1 MSIREQLRTMALP
14 VVSTMLLYAALT
26 AAGGLLTRLNHGIA
40 LIWLANGPLLAML
53 CKTPPRQWPAYVV
66 AAWTGMFGVVMAV
79 SGWHPIAMPYAM
91 VDVGEAVIAAAL
103 LRRWRVND
111 TLFRS
116 IETMPVFV
124 AACFV
129 SVALCALP
137 GAAVAVVAYQGSLFR
152 PVFVDWIIG
161 HGLGLLLGTPLAL
174 VARRDEGVWAELAR
188 PRHAVIAVGVVLLV
202 AVTTLATFWQDALP
216 LLFLPVLPVVIA
228 TFALHRAGA
237 AVSIVIVAAIGG
249 VLTVQGHGPVML
261 MHGDAA
267 ARLQFFQFYLAALFV
282 TALPIAALLKQ
293 REALSQALAENEARY
308 RLLAD
313 NATDIMVT
321 LNPDGTIRFISPSV
335 REIALYEPDGLI
347 GTSLIDIISPEDRD
361 RVRAYYH
368 AGLAAPE
375 RTVVLEFRA
384 VKANGVASWF
394 EANSRIVIDADGRP
408 AAVVCILRDLDGR
421 KRREAELE
429 HAASTDPLTG
439 VLNRTAFRLCVE
451 KRLRADAPPG
461 TLALID
467 VDHFKRVNDIHGH
480 AAGDAALLVLADLL
494 RANLRTDD
502 AVGRIGGEE
511 FAILFAGRDCGAAVA
526 ICDRLRDT
534 LARTDIPAG
543 KGSLSITMSAG
554 VMPLRR
560 DLTIDALFSRAD
572 EALYRAKALGRNRTE
587 RAVG

>member
-335 REIALYEPDGLI
+335 REIALYEPEVLV

-384 VKANGVASWF
+384 VKADGVASWF

-587 RAVG
+587 RAIG

>member
-1 MSIREQLRTMALP
+1 MALP

-66 AAWTGMFGVVMAV
+66 AAWTGMFGVVLAV

-116 IETMPVFV
+116 IGTMPVFV

-137 GAAVAVVAYQGSLFR
+137 GAAVAVVAYQGSLFW

-335 REIALYEPDGLI
+335 REIALYEPEVLI

-384 VKANGVASWF
+384 VKADGVASWF

-467 VDHFKRVNDIHGH
+467 VDHFKRVNDVYGH
-480 AAGDAALLVLADLL
+480 ATGDAALLVLADLL

>member
-1 MSIREQLRTMALP
+1 MSIREQSRAMALP

-66 AAWTGMFGVVMAV
+66 AAWTGMFGVVLAV

-116 IETMPVFV
+116 IGTMPVFV

-137 GAAVAVVAYQGSLFR
+137 GAAVAVVAYQGSLFW

-335 REIALYEPDGLI
+335 REIALYEPEVLI

-384 VKANGVASWF
+384 VKADGVASWF

-467 VDHFKRVNDIHGH
+467 VDHFKRVNDVYGH
-480 AAGDAALLVLADLL
+480 ATGDAALLVLADLL